1 MSLHGN
7 DGWWDDTGLAGGDV
21 GIRLRTSAQPGVYV
35 MLDPASSSVA
45 KGEIFP
51 VDIKV
56 DAGSEQVIAVM
67 AYLDFNPLYLQVVDA
82 SGNPTNTIIGN
93 GDLFDYIPVASADN
107 VRGQID
113 LEVGTLLKPPAS
125 GTFWVGRIR
134 FKALWG
140 TEGRNIPLIF
150 VSRGSK
156 ATEVYNDE
164 GTEVLD
170 AAENGSVTISG
181 DPPPIPGTFRD
192 PLPLA
197 CGQSISDT
205 NANYPANVT
214 DYGDCGSDFIAP
226 EVVYALSVD
235 APTTLDITLT
245 TTAELAVF
253 LLSGPD
259 PNTCFDMGAYIAQNV
274 MPGVYYLV
282 VDGLEPGEYT
292 LDVQCYPWETPTPT
306 PTNTPTATPTPTDT
320 ATPTPTQTLTAT
332 PTNTPTPTNTL
343 TPTPTATS
351 TSTPTKTPTPT
362 DTPTATLTN
371 TPTATH
377 TPTSTST
384 ITPTPT
390 GTPPRFRLYLP
401 LIAMTRSIPLTLTPT
416 PSATPTQ
423 TASPTHTLT
432 ATVTP
437 TATRGPSPTPTAT
450 PDGTLNNPF
459 PVVCEGFYSGNT
471 AGYRATI
478 SDYGF
483 CGRGFVG
490 PEVIYQLR
498 LTTRQERLQISFG
511 SASNLQVFIF
521 TGGNPTNCFAT
532 ISPGPDQMLYDVLPG
547 TYYLAIDGPTSG
559 NYAMA
564 IHCYPAPPH
573 MRER

>member
-1 MSLHGN
+1 YT
-7 DGWWDDTGLAGGDV
+7 D
-21 GIRLRTSAQPGVYV
+21 
-35 MLDPASSSVA
+35 
-45 KGEIFP
+45 
-51 VDIKV
+51 
-56 DAGSEQVIAVM
+56 
-67 AYLDFNPLYLQVVDA
+67 
-82 SGNPTNTIIGN
+82 
-93 GDLFDYIPVASADN
+93 ADN
-107 VRGQID
+107 SEGQID
-113 LEVGTLLKPPAS
+113 IEAFLKDEYRDNPPS
-125 GTFWVGRIR
+125 GTFWVARIQ

-140 TEGRNIPLIF
+140 TGGGSTPLTFGR
-150 VSRGSK
+150 SGYRS
-156 ATEVYNDE
+156 TEVWNMS
-164 GTEVLD
+164 GVSVLAGVVD
-170 AAENGSVTISG
+170 GSVTISG
-181 DPPPIPGTFRD
+181 DPPPIPGTFRY
-192 PLPLA
+192 PLPIT

-214 DYGDCGSDFIAP
+214 DYGECGSDFIAP

-235 APTTLDITLT
+235 APTTLEITLT
-245 TTAELAVF
+245 STAELAVL

-292 LDVQCYPWETPTPT
+292 LDIQCYPWETPTPT
-306 PTNTPTATPTPTDT
+306 PTNTPTPTPTPTDT
-320 ATPTPTQTLTAT
+320 ATPTPTQTPTET
-332 PTNTPTPTNTL
+332 PTDTPTPTNTL
-343 TPTPTATS
+343 TPTPTATP
-351 TSTPTKTPTPT
+351 TSTPTETPTPT
-362 DTPTATLTN
+362 YTPTATLTN
-371 TPTATH
+371 TPTTTH

-390 GTPPRFRLYLP
+390 STPLRFRLYLP
-401 LIAMTRSIPLTLTPT
+401 LIATTRSIPVTLTPT

-423 TASPTHTLT
+423 TASPTYTL
-432 ATVTP
+432 

-471 AGYRATI
+471 AGYRAAI

-498 LTTRQERLQISFG
+498 LTARQERLQISFG

-521 TGGNPTNCFAT
+521 TGDNPTSCFAT

-564 IHCYPAPPH
+564 IHCYPASPH
-573 MRER
+573 VRER